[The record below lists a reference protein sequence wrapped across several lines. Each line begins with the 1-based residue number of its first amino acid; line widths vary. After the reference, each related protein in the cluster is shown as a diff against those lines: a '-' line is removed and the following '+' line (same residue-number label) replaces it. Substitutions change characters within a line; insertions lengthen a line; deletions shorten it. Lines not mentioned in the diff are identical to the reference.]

1 VVKRQ
6 AAQLADREEVG
17 AGRHRLDAGRD
28 VVPEGGT
35 GANKEAATPGRL
47 WEEDGGAP
55 VAGGGAAPASTGGGL
70 RQ

>member
-1 VVKRQ
+1 VVKGQ

-35 GANKEAATPGRL
+35 GHSQSDMMQYMNP
-47 WEEDGGAP
+47 
-55 VAGGGAAPASTGGGL
+55 
-70 RQ
+70 